1 MALLFANVA
10 KAQLYMIEKF
20 SLSATDR
27 EYGMYADI
35 NSQNTDQ
42 EIYFDWESP
51 NGYQQVRTKMSFK
64 NSSLNP
70 AVNNSEVEK
79 FISALEQA
87 KKKFEEWSAT
97 SKTKSLALLT
107 HGIPVYFS
115 DHFIF
120 FSQKGT
126 WYSEKGVD
134 IKAVFYVSRA
144 GKCFLILETDYMES
158 DEVVAQSSAYSL
170 SYTGNLRNFA
180 VSSGYSEV
188 VVERYCPG
196 ASLAFSSST
205 EIDDFI
211 AKLRSVVEWKL
222 KNVESGKLLE

>member
-1 MALLFANVA
+1 
-10 KAQLYMIEKF
+10 MIEKF
-20 SLSATDR
+20 GLSATNR

-42 EIYFDWESP
+42 DIYFDWESP

-64 NSSLNP
+64 NNSVNP

-87 KKKFEEWSAT
+87 KNKFEVWSAT
-97 SKTKSLALLT
+97 SKTKSLTLLT
-107 HGIPVYFS
+107 HRIPVPFA
-115 DHFIF
+115 DQFIY
-120 FSQKGT
+120 FSQKDT

-134 IKAVFYVSRA
+134 IKTTFYVSRT
-144 GKCFLILETDYMES
+144 GKCYLILESDYMTSE
-158 DEVVAQSSAYSL
+158 EVVAQSSAYSL
-170 SYTGNLRNFA
+170 SYTGNLQNFA
-180 VSSGYSEV
+180 VSSGYGEV

-196 ASLAFSSST
+196 ASLMFSSST

-222 KNVESGKLLE
+222 KNVENGKLLE